1 MVSRY
6 DQASKLTKK
15 VFLENGTEASLG
27 ALIKRHDVPSARD
40 GQLI

>member
-15 VFLENGTEASLG
+15 VILENGTEAGLG
-27 ALIKRHDVPSARD
+27 ALIKRHDENK
-40 GQLI
+40 IK